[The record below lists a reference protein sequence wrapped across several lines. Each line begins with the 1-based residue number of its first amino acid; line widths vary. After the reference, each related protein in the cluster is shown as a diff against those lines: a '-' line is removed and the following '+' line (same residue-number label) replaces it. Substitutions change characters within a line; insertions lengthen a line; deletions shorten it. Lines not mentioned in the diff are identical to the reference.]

1 MGLKNE
7 DIMAIISI
15 LQKGLEN
22 SEPNETEDEES
33 NNTKIV
39 DVGPIKKRTKKYAN
53 RFDKMSEKNMHKT
66 DTEIDKKL
74 WANNMPTDR
83 SGRKYQPISVRC
95 RVCGKEDQ
103 VSPFLIDSTDRYKC
117 NKCSGAAG

>member
-22 SEPNETEDEES
+22 SEQNETEDVES

-39 DVGPIKKRTKKYAN
+39 DVGPIKKRTKKSVN
-53 RFDKMSEKNMHKT
+53 RFDKMSEKNMHKI

-74 WANNMPTDR
+74 WGENKPTDR
-83 SGRKYQPISVRC
+83 SSRKYQPVSVKC
-95 RVCGKEDQ
+95 RVCGKEEK
-103 VSPFLIDSTDRYKC
+103 VNPCLIDSVDRYKC
-117 NKCSGAAG
+117 NKCSGASG